1 MIKYIWNKV
10 LGIIFVLQLSLGG
23 YGYDHKDPIKSEADI
38 EKAIVTVPGYI
49 REQMAKYDIEKVSIA
64 VVSKDQIIYQAG
76 FGADEDEQ
84 FQAASITKV
93 LTAYGAL
100 KLVEKGELDLDLP
113 LSSYTKTSYFQLGS
127 MGNRISLR
135 MVLSHTAGMSNDTSG
150 KDRKVYVEPGREF
163 HYSGG
168 AYEYLRYVME
178 TITGIPLDQYMEQEV
193 LKPLRMDHSRFS
205 LIDKKGIKHIY
216 ASGGLVT
223 TAHDLALFFIELMQ
237 PTHLAKDLVHEMLSD
252 AVRIDRHNAWGL
264 GIALQHGNGQD
275 EIWHNGNNGNVWE
288 SLAFFSPRNGAG
300 VIVMTKGKYG
310 YRAYANMIHYV
321 IGGSYYGLLRIFN
334 NSTLP

>member
-1 MIKYIWNKV
+1 MLNYLWNKFIG
-10 LGIIFVLQLSLGG
+10 LIFVLQLFLGG
-23 YGYDHKDPIKSEADI
+23 YGYDYKDPIKSDAEI
-38 EKAIVTVPGYI
+38 EKAIAALPGYI
-49 REQMAKYDIEKVSIA
+49 REQMAKYDIAKISIA
-64 VVSKDQIIYQAG
+64 IVSNYQIIYQSG
-76 FGADEDEQ
+76 FEADINEQ

-100 KLVEKGELDLDLP
+100 KLVEKKELELDRP
-113 LSSYTKTSYFQLGS
+113 LARYVKTPYFPQDS
-127 MGNRISLR
+127 MGNEITLR

-150 KDRKVYVEPGREF
+150 KDIKVYVKPGKEF

-178 TITGIPLDQYMEQEV
+178 TITGIPLDQYMDLEV
-193 LKPLRMDHSRFS
+193 LKPLKMEHSRFS

-237 PTHLAKDLVHEMLSD
+237 PTQLSKDLVHEMLSD
-252 AVRIDRHNAWGL
+252 AVRIDKHNAWGL
-264 GIALQHGNGQD
+264 GIAMQHGNGQD
-275 EIWHNGNNGNVWE
+275 EIWHNGNNGNIWE
-288 SLAFFSPRNGAG
+288 SFAFFSPSDGAG

-310 YRAYANMIHYV
+310 YRAYANIVHYA